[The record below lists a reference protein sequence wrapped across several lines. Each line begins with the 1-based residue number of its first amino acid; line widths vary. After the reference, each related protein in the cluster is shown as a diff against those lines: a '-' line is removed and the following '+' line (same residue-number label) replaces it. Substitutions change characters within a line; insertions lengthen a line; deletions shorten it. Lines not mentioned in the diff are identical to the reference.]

1 MVERYTETA
10 RRVIFLAR
18 DEAIQF
24 GSLVIYTRHLGLAL
38 LKEEISVLRRLL
50 PPELTNVITQ
60 ELRDSL
66 VLDSS
71 AGPNTELPFSDSLKR
86 ALAHGA
92 DVAKALNHWDIG
104 PEHLLLGLLKRTE
117 CSTVR
122 ILEKH
127 AITWDSVLRELG
139 VTNTSAESHIRDAGV

>member
-24 GSLVIYTRHLGLAL
+24 GSLVIDTRHLGLAL

-50 PPELTNVITQ
+50 PPELTHVVMQ
-60 ELRDSL
+60 ELRDSF
-66 VLDSS
+66 VLDRS
-71 AGPNTELPFSDSLKR
+71 AAPKTDLSFSASLKR
-86 ALAHGA
+86 PPAQGA
-92 DVAKALNHWDIG
+92 DVAEALNHWDIG

-122 ILEKH
+122 ILKKH
-127 AITWDSVLRELG
+127 AITWDRVLRELG
-139 VTNTSAESHIRDAGV
+139 VTDTSAIDKPHN